1 VTSVFDDT
9 GRADPRGPVT
19 LTPRAA
25 EDGGPAEPGDGAG
38 FDFSVFLSMDASLGR
53 LADGIAADRARRDSQ
68 QPPSDPPLYKVGTA
82 PSSGSVILD
91 LGAVPLGF
99 VWQVRR
105 IVVGGVKITT
115 TAAGKAYAF
124 AQGGAP
130 SDLVLSDCVDVWPA
144 LPAISK
150 YGTHQ
155 LFLLGGEHLYVAFAG
170 ASSGQQYAA
179 AARVEQWDATTFRST
194 FVE

>member
-1 VTSVFDDT
+1 MTSVFDDT

-53 LADGIAADRARRDSQ
+53 LADGLAADRMRRDLQ
-68 QPPSDPPLYKVGTA
+68 EPPSNPPLFDVGVA
-82 PSSGSVILD
+82 PASGVITLD
-91 LGAVPLGF
+91 LGSVPVGF

-105 IVVGGVKITT
+105 IIVGGAAITT
-115 TAAGKAYAF
+115 SAAGKAYAF
-124 AQGGAP
+124 AQGGPP
-130 SDLVLSDCVDVWPA
+130 SDLNLTNCVDLWTA

-155 LFLLGGEHLYVAFAG
+155 LFLLANEHLYVVFEG
-170 ASSGQQYAA
+170 ASEGQQYAA
-179 AARVEQWDATTFRST
+179 AAKVEQWDDATYRST